1 MASYVVLSKLT
12 AAGVKIV
19 KNRPEVVQGLVADV
33 AALDGKVVDQFAL
46 LGEYDFCTIVSLPDN
61 AAAHLLAGGS
71 PVGAERTI
79 LPAIDLPLFARLLG
93 QTTETEGPHRWQVQ
107 WWARLLRPAAYWWT
121 TGREWRKYMQ
131 PYRVYGGRHLHE
143 LRGPAIFIANH
154 QSHMDMPALYYALP
168 NRYRLRVAAGGAAD
182 RWFIKG
188 RKGFTNQ
195 PWFASLSGS
204 FPITRGGGSAALDYP
219 KWLIDHGESIII
231 FPEGTRSRSGRLGKF
246 KHGPSILA
254 VSKGVPVVPMW
265 LEGTRQIR
273 AVGSREMTPGPVS
286 VEVGEP
292 IRFAP
297 DTDIA
302 TATRT
307 LHQAV
312 EELGRRARARLGAR
326 TSASAPAERPVDRQ
340 EPAAVGD

>member
-1 MASYVVLSKLT
+1 MGSYVVLSKLT
-12 AAGVKIV
+12 NAGVKIV
-19 KNRPEVVQGLVADV
+19 KGRPEVVEGLVADV
-33 AALDGKVVDQFAL
+33 AALEGKVVQQFAL
-46 LGEYDFCTIVSLPDN
+46 LGDYDFCTIVSLPDN

-79 LPAIDLPLFARLLG
+79 LPAIDLPLFVRLLG

-107 WWARLLRPAAYWWT
+107 WWARLLRPFAYWWT

-131 PYRVYGGRHLHE
+131 PYRVYGRRHLRG
-143 LRGPAIFIANH
+143 LRGSAIFIANH

-168 NRYRLRVAAGGAAD
+168 KRFRLRVAAGGAAD

-188 RKGFTNQ
+188 RKGFANQ

-219 KWLIDHGESIII
+219 KWLIDKGESIVI
-231 FPEGTRSRSGRLGKF
+231 FPEGTRSRSGKLGKF

-254 VSKGVPVVPMW
+254 VSKGVPVVPIW
-265 LEGTRQIR
+265 LEGTRHIR
-273 AVGSREMTPGPVS
+273 AVGSREMTPGPVT
-286 VEVGEP
+286 VLIGEP

-307 LHQAV
+307 LHRAV
-312 EELGRRARARLGAR
+312 EELGRRVHGRLGTRPPASVPAVR
-326 TSASAPAERPVDRQ
+326 SADQPAPA
-340 EPAAVGD
+340 GD